1 MEVDSLVLDRQPLL
15 PGRTWIGRLSLV
27 VNGWTLTI
35 WLSLSTAPLP
45 RSSITWTVVGIR
57 KGLLV
62 YLSIYIYIYI
72 FFFAVMAFGVLLCID
87 CLMAAVTHF
96 AATCLIFIGWG
107 VSFPV
112 KTLSVFP
119 HFPRQNLLIFGLSF
133 SHFPI
138 FCVIG
143 FSDSLSCVFCS

>member
-1 MEVDSLVLDRQPLL
+1 MAIASRTSLDRSSVPSRERMDFDDMIEPISCPPIL
-15 PGRTWIGRLSLV
+15 
-27 VNGWTLTI
+27 
-35 WLSLSTAPLP
+35 

-57 KGLLV
+57 KDLLV

-72 FFFAVMAFGVLLCID
+72 FFFFAVMAFGVLLCID

-96 AATCLIFIGWG
+96 AATWLIFIGWG

-138 FCVIG
+138 FCAIG